1 MTIYNKTTLHNIFI
15 KKQAAQAY
23 AEGYLDKETL
33 GKISAEHP
41 SDLYTPNVFVSVG
54 LGLLTSLVV
63 LAATGIFFL
72 LFNSIQSPLM
82 FVMALACYAAIE
94 MITGSKKHFS
104 SGVDKVLMA
113 AAAIFF
119 ISGLELLFHSSN
131 PDTWL
136 SFVLFFISGW
146 FAIRF
151 VDVIA
156 ACVAAIS
163 LLVFVFNAYSSLGQF
178 TIFSFPFLLMVGSA
192 LIYFVAKRQ
201 SDCSDYFIYYSLF
214 KAIKIVAL
222 FAFYL
227 SGNYYV
233 VKSIIEQNYLL
244 NAQSVLSVASWF
256 FWGWTFAIPVIYLVA
271 GMKQKDIVLIR
282 IGALLIV
289 GSVLTF
295 KYYFHVM
302 SLEAALI
309 FSGAILIV
317 AGYRLMRFF
326 GVARRG
332 FIYHELTNKSKYED
346 AEAFILSQVMAPS
359 AAPQQDTKLG
369 GGSFGG
375 AGSGSDF

>member
-15 KKQAAQAY
+15 KKQAVQAY
-23 AEGYLDKETL
+23 AEGYIDKETL
-33 GKISAEHP
+33 GKINAEHP

-63 LAATGIFFL
+63 LAVTGIFFL

-82 FVMALACYAAIE
+82 FIMSIACYAALE
-94 MITGSKKHFS
+94 MVTGSKKHFN
-104 SGVDKVLMA
+104 SGVDKVLMIA
-113 AAAIFF
+113 SAIFF

-136 SFVLFFISGW
+136 SFALFLICSW
-146 FAIRF
+146 FAFRF
-151 VDVIA
+151 VDAIA
-156 ACVAAIS
+156 ASVAAIS
-163 LLVFVFNAYSSLGQF
+163 LMIFVFNAYSSFGQF
-178 TIFSFPFLLMVGSA
+178 TIFSFPFLLMIVSA
-192 LIYFVAKRQ
+192 IVYVIANKQ
-201 SDCSDYFIYYSLF
+201 TNCYDYFIDYPVF
-214 KAIKIVAL
+214 KGVRIVAL

-233 VKSIIEQNYLL
+233 VQSIIQQNYLL

-256 FWGWTFAIPVIYLVA
+256 FWGWTFAIPIIYLVA
-271 GMKQKDIVLIR
+271 GVKRKDIVLTR
-282 IGALLIV
+282 IGTVLIAA
-289 GSVLTF
+289 SVLTF

-302 SLEAALI
+302 AVETALI
-309 FSGAILIV
+309 ISGTIMIV
-317 AGYRLMRFF
+317 ASYWLMRFLS
-326 GVARRG
+326 VARLG
-332 FIYHELTNKSKYED
+332 FIYRESVNKSKYED

-359 AAPQQDTKLG
+359 AAPQQDTKFG